1 MPIVLR
7 GVKGSA
13 LTFSELDGNFTDLDG
28 RVSAAQS
35 GLAGKQNLTPT
46 VTADSDGTRTL
57 AASDEGGVFDFTNTT
72 SNAIA
77 INTDFDGR
85 ACIITWPASAA
96 APVITPT
103 GVTLNGAGSAITGAT
118 GPGCL
123 AIFPTGTNAFRVVGS
138 INSGVPRQLTGAA
151 TFQAS
156 DLDVVTRFNSGST
169 AALEIPAD
177 ATLGAIPGKST
188 LTVFV
193 QGTGVPTFTA
203 GAGASLLGSPR
214 AGLAQ
219 NDFIVLAHTGT
230 ANTWAYV

>member
-7 GVKGSA
+7 GTKGSA
-13 LTFSELDGNFTDLDG
+13 LTHAELDGNFTDLDG

-46 VTADSDGTRTL
+46 VTTDSDGTRTL
-57 AASDEGGVFDFTNTT
+57 ATSDEGDVIDVTNTT

-77 INTDFDGR
+77 IDTGFNGL

-96 APVITPT
+96 APVLTPT

-138 INSGVPRQLTGAA
+138 IRQGVPRTLTGAA
-151 TFQAS
+151 EPHERHTSTHRLVPRLCA
-156 DLDVVTRFNSGST
+156 SGSRT
-169 AALEIPAD
+169 AQ
-177 ATLGAIPGKST
+177 
-188 LTVFV
+188 TVKR
-193 QGTGVPTFTA
+193 PSA
-203 GAGASLLGSPR
+203 
-214 AGLAQ
+214 
-219 NDFIVLAHTGT
+219 
-230 ANTWAYV
+230 